1 MKTAEDN
8 RSTVKRL
15 AEQFRVEP
23 ERLIAM
29 FDSAGIS
36 GKSEDD
42 IVKPREKMVLLQHMQ
57 QGRVQT
63 RKESDQSVPTRGRTG
78 TQREITIGFKG
89 GNRRRLALRETR
101 RAMPAVAPEKEPEEV
116 EAVPQETPTSLKT
129 EQPQDIARESEHI
142 EAIDVAEVA
151 KEPEP
156 LDAHPQPGEIEPA
169 PEPEI
174 QSVDVLSPDDTG
186 QVEAQIPTEDSQQEP
201 LAGSEVSDSPK
212 PVPKDAKILAPAKS
226 KAKRKSQ
233 KKVESDRKQLHVVK
247 GKNRLRSER
256 ERERAAKNTKTK
268 ERLKQHGFTEPVS
281 PIVYEVAIPELISV
295 SDLAQAMSVKAAEL
309 IKRLMEYGQMATIND
324 NLDKDTAFML
334 VEDMGHTPKEAEEI
348 DLEADLLGTESD
360 QRTEVLRSPVVA
372 VMGHVDHGKTTLLD
386 FVRTTKVA
394 ANEKG
399 GITQHI
405 GAYTVVT
412 AKGSVTFLDTPGHEA
427 FAAMRVR
434 GAKATDIVILVVAAD
449 DGVKP
454 QTVEAINHARNANV
468 PIVVAINKMD
478 KAKADPSRVLR
489 ELTEHNVIAEELG
502 GDVQVSRVSA
512 LKGTGVDE
520 LLESVALQ
528 AEFLELTAPVEGPAS
543 GVVIEAR
550 VDRGRG
556 PVATVLVQ
564 KGTLNKGDIVVAGVQ
579 KGRVRVLTNDHG
591 KRVRA
596 ATPSMPLEIEGLSD
610 VPVVGDEFICVA
622 NDRSARELVDFRRKK
637 SKQSSARPNEIAFTG
652 QDGPQT
658 VNVVIK
664 ADVQGSAEAISS
676 ALKNL
681 SNEDVKV
688 KVIHEMVGGISQSDI
703 NLATAAGAVI
713 FAFNVR
719 AESNARRLIED
730 NGIQVYYSSVIYEAT
745 DVMTELISGMIEPE
759 IVEEVVGLV
768 DVREIYKMPKI
779 GTIAGCYVQEGT
791 VRRNLSVRVL
801 RKGIIIHDGAID
813 SLRRFKNDV
822 GEVKAGFECGI
833 GVRNYHDIE
842 VEDQFEIYQETNPT

>member
-116 EAVPQETPTSLKT
+116 AAVPQETPTSLKT

-156 LDAHPQPGEIEPA
+156 LDAHQQPDEIEPA
-169 PEPEI
+169 PESEV

-801 RKGIIIHDGAID
+801 RKGIIIHDGVID

-842 VEDQFEIYQETNPT
+842 VEDQFEIYQQTNPT